1 MSSLR
6 ELCYVKAKSAANSII
21 LWPGTQ
27 RKGDSR
33 MFVTDQGRQTA
44 RSVICIYS
52 VIAEKHPATNVF
64 KERFPALPFSDW
76 DGFTGYLR

>member
-1 MSSLR
+1 
-6 ELCYVKAKSAANSII
+6 
-21 LWPGTQ
+21 
-27 RKGDSR
+27 